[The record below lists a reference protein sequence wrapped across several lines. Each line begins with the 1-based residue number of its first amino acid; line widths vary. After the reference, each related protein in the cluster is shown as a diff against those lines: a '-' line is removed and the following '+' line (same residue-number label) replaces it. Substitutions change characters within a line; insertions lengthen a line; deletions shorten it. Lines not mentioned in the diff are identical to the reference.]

1 MKAVHDKRA
10 IINRQSLGA
19 KIRKAAEEDLAP
31 EQTRAKLLGLLKA
44 ALDNGRE
51 EVSERFYDGATGAE
65 TNASN
70 RYLIDQFVHVLYDFT
85 TKRI

>member
-1 MKAVHDKRA
+1 MKTVHDKRA

-19 KIRKAAEEDLAP
+19 KIRKVAEEDGTP
-31 EQTRAKLLGLLKA
+31 EQARAKVLGLLIG
-44 ALDNGRE
+44 ALDDGRE
-51 EVSERFYDGATGAE
+51 EVSERFYDGATGSE